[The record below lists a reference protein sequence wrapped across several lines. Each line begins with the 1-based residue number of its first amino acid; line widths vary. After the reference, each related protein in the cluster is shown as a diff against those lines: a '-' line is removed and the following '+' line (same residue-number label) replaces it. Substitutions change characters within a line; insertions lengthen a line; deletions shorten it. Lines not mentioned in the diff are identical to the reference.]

1 MTWSD
6 DPTRQC
12 HHHVEVLVDAPLD
25 VCFGIWLD
33 WKKLINFLD
42 LVQQARP
49 PLGAHIATVTAVAA
63 VLHIL
68 TLCPALL
75 RYCRSGWTTIPQ
87 TWLYSSASIVGVSV
101 ALLRL
106 CLRHA
111 LILCEHA
118 TQHSSLL
125 GRQQAQR
132 HAPLVCIRLRQR
144 PSHASPVPLLF
155 GTVGPCL
162 GPVWH
167 SFTGGSSS
175 STQPAT
181 TPAPPACHLP
191 GRALLP
197 ITATR
202 K

>member
-1 MTWSD
+1 MALTVGCRPLNATDGDSGVIGGFTPADYMTWSD

-125 GRQQAQR
+125 GRQQAQQAQR

-155 GTVGPCL
+155 GTV
-162 GPVWH
+162 V
-167 SFTGGSSS
+167 
-175 STQPAT
+175 PA
-181 TPAPPACHLP
+181 
-191 GRALLP
+191 
-197 ITATR
+197 
-202 K
+202 

>member
-1 MTWSD
+1 LHTAADGCIVPALCMALTVGCRPLNATDGDSGVIGGFTPADYMTWSD

-106 CLRHA
+106 CLPPRPN
-111 LILCEHA
+111 
-118 TQHSSLL
+118 
-125 GRQQAQR
+125 
-132 HAPLVCIRLRQR
+132 PLR
-144 PSHASPVPLLF
+144 
-155 GTVGPCL
+155 
-162 GPVWH
+162 
-167 SFTGGSSS
+167 
-175 STQPAT
+175 
-181 TPAPPACHLP
+181 ACHS
-191 GRALLP
+191 
-197 ITATR
+197 TAACWAGSR
-202 K
+202 HSAMRRWSVSG